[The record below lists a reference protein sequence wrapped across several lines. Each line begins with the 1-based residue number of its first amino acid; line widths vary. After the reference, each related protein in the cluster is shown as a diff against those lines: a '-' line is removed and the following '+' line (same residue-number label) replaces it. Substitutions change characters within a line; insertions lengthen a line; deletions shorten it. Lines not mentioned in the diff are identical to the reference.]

1 MNNMLIVAIRHI
13 RDCVFKY
20 ICSFHTK
27 NNIICYMPCRY
38 AYKCDISC
46 KIVINN
52 HFRIVSNK
60 IQSYHNFFLTFSQ
73 VICRY

>member
-1 MNNMLIVAIRHI
+1 MNNMLIVALRHI

-38 AYKCDISC
+38 ARKCDISC
-46 KIVINN
+46 KN
-52 HFRIVSNK
+52 SNK
-60 IQSYHNFFLTFSQ
+60 
-73 VICRY
+73 